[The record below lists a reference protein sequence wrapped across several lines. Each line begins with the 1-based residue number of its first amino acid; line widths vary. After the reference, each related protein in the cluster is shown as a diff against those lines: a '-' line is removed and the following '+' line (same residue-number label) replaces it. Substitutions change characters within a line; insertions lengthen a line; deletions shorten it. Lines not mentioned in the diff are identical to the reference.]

1 MTTTNSLSPANH
13 TPEDI
18 LHPDSRKLFRYWESI
33 RREKTAPT
41 KADLDIRQIA
51 GLLPFL
57 GILERHPLRQVY
69 HWRLAGTGICKVFA
83 RELTQRRFLEGWPE
97 FETSV
102 LSRMLDTVVS
112 THQPSIARI
121 KASSE
126 HGEIIGLELLVLPVT
141 TDRPNVTHLLVAL
154 VPFREPIWIGEV
166 PLATFEL
173 SKVKMIWT
181 EHANGH
187 ANTDFGAALIQST
200 SQVTHRPHFRVI
212 DGGLSE

>member
-18 LHPDSRKLFRYWESI
+18 LHPDSRKLFRYWEGL
-33 RREKTAPT
+33 RREKTAPA
-41 KADLDIRQIA
+41 KSDLDIKQIA
-51 GLLPFL
+51 GILPFL

-83 RELTQRRFLEGWPE
+83 HNLTQTRFLAGWPE

-112 THQPSIARI
+112 NHQPSIARI
-121 KASSE
+121 KAGSE

-154 VPFREPIWIGEV
+154 VPFREPLWIGEI

-173 SKVKMIWT
+173 SKVKTIWT
-181 EHANGH
+181 EHASSH
-187 ANTDFGAALIQST
+187 ASTHIGAALTPT
-200 SQVTHRPHFRVI
+200 SGQTSNRPLFRVI
-212 DGGLSE
+212 DGGLTE